1 MIQVKNKLHF
11 LPLFL
16 ISFLTI
22 FFVMNINPVMAMN
35 PNNPETSNQGSS
47 SNNLTL
53 EEKIINL
60 KTKICENAAKKTQ
73 ISREIQELVNND
85 DRKADLLRLK
95 DNYTQLIENQK
106 EQLKTCQ
113 TLLKNLNDDDN
124 N

>member
-1 MIQVKNKLHF
+1 MIQVKNKLYF

-22 FFVMNINPVMAMN
+22 FFVMHINPVMAMN

-47 SNNLTL
+47 SDNLTL

-95 DNYTQLIENQK
+95 
-106 EQLKTCQ
+106 
-113 TLLKNLNDDDN
+113 
-124 N
+124 